1 VSFPHRILATI
12 ISTEGRVE
20 RLLSKRL
27 IFGPLVLLVAVAFGI
42 RWALVTLSVPTVGPD
57 YGHYL
62 IGANWYAGVDRTGEG
77 PFDPPFV
84 PLLILALV
92 PLVGTIT
99 TLQLLGPIALVSL
112 FVAAVFF
119 LERFVPRWAAVVS
132 SAVFVQWQTFSEF
145 ITSGG
150 ITNLFG
156 IAFALVF
163 FRLFDEA
170 LARPLGGWRPRRLE
184 ILASAILF
192 LIASTHHFTT
202 LIMGATVLAWC
213 AIHLVI
219 GQQNR
224 RASIATMLRVLVPGT
239 ALSVV
244 YIPYFLTLIATD
256 AQSGLG
262 RSTSPSVLIAAIT
275 FSWQSTPLLWAAFLG
290 LAASSFLRLRRST
303 SFAPT
308 MCAIALTPFLLEL
321 TVLASHPVRT
331 LFFLEFPLVFLGLSW
346 LNRREPSTALRF
358 SRGRVAAIASTS
370 CVVLLAVAL
379 VVLPG
384 SGEAR
389 MVAGIGN
396 YHSFMN
402 VYTIGAFDWVRAHTA
417 TTATFAVDAAPS
429 AAYNNLWMGLATGWW
444 LEGYANR
451 KAIYESNLPL
461 LPFSARWD
469 NVRDANRLFAGDTVF
484 EDGVL
489 RVADGFPFDD
499 AAAPKVYTGYF
510 LDFHDFVGFAVPRLV
525 NSTTGQAFTLVLGA
539 DPRYDRG
546 LANDRGWV
554 SGNYSGPGFTATRIA
569 VYDYA
574 STTVSLSLTFAF
586 VPASPWDAFEMTIR
600 VPPWTQLNLARLDQ
614 QTIDAQI
621 PDVAGSGMEA
631 GSIAFVSSNLSSA
644 TEVPQIGSPGEMGV
658 GLRWKILNSAA
669 TFEGRIF
676 LTKFPTSGPPRHA
689 PFMKSADQIL
699 SERTIDFLFISMDS
713 ISDIQRFDRQASRF
727 ERAFA
732 NAGVVIFRVI

>member
-1 VSFPHRILATI
+1 MATI
-12 ISTEGRVE
+12 IAVEDSVE

-27 IFGPLVLLVAVAFGI
+27 IFGPIVLLVAVAFGI
-42 RWALVTLSVPTVGPD
+42 RFALLTLSVPTVGPD

-84 PLLILALV
+84 PLLILSLV

-99 TLQLLGPIALVSL
+99 ALQLLGPIALASL

-119 LERFVPRWAAVVS
+119 LERFVPRWAAIVG

-170 LARPLGGWRPRRLE
+170 LGRPIAGWRPRRLE
-184 ILASAILF
+184 IFASAALF

-202 LIMGATVLAWC
+202 LIVGATVLAWC
-213 AIHLVI
+213 AIHLAI

-224 RASIATMLRVLVPGT
+224 RASIPTMLRVLVPS
-239 ALSVV
+239 AAFSAV
-244 YIPYFLTLIATD
+244 YIPYFLTLTATD

-262 RSTSPSVLIAAIT
+262 RSTSPAVLIAAIT
-275 FSWQSTPLLWAAFLG
+275 FAWQSTPLLWAAFLA
-290 LAASSFLRLRRST
+290 LAAASFLRLRRST
-303 SFAPT
+303 SFAPAV
-308 MCAIALTPFLLEL
+308 CAIALTPFVLEL
-321 TVLASHPVRT
+321 TILASHPVRT
-331 LFFLEFPLVFLGLSW
+331 LYFLEFPLVFLGLTW

-358 SRGRVAAIASTS
+358 SRGRVPAIVRTVCIA
-370 CVVLLAVAL
+370 LLAVAL
-379 VVLPG
+379 VALPG
-384 SGEAR
+384 AGEAR
-389 MVAGIGN
+389 LVAGIGN

-402 VYTIGAFDWVRAHTA
+402 VYVIGAFDWVRAHTA

-451 KAIYESNLPL
+451 KAIYEANLPL
-461 LPFSARWD
+461 LPFSERWD

-510 LDFHDFVGFAVPRLV
+510 LDFHDFLGFAVPRLV

-546 LANDRGWV
+546 LANGRGWV
-554 SGNYSGPGFTATRIA
+554 SGNYSGPGFTATRNA
-569 VYDYA
+569 SYDYA
-574 STTVSLSLTFAF
+574 STTVSLRLAFSF
-586 VPASPWDAFEMTIR
+586 VPTSPWDAFEMTIR
-600 VPPWTQLNLARLDQ
+600 VPPWTQLDLARLGQ
-614 QTIDAQI
+614 LTIDAGI
-621 PDVAGSGMEA
+621 PDVAGYGMEA
-631 GSIAFVSSNLSSA
+631 GRIEFVSTNL
-644 TEVPQIGSPGEMGV
+644 TVPTQVAQIGSPGEVGV
-658 GLRWKILNSAA
+658 GLRWKILDSTA
-669 TFEGRIF
+669 TLGARVL
-676 LTKFPTSGPPRHA
+676 LTKFPTSGPPHHA
-689 PFMKSADQIL
+689 PSMKTSDQIL
-699 SERTIDFLFISMDS
+699 LERAVDFLFVSTDS
-713 ISDIQRFDRQASRF
+713 ISDIQRFDRQGGRF
-727 ERAFA
+727 ERVFA
-732 NAGVVIFRVI
+732 NPGIVIFRVI